1 MILTTRARKKIV
13 QLGLD
18 LSTIRAVIQDGEIV
32 QQSARNTTSN
42 GTGGQRLLTA
52 RELESQSVLKK
63 IEGIHVRHLPDNTLV
78 IDIYKN

>member
-1 MILTTRARKKIV
+1 MILTNRAKKKLA

-18 LSTIRAVIQDGEIV
+18 SVQVETVIQEGEVV
-32 QQSARNTTSN
+32 QQSAHKTTSN

-63 IEGIHVRHLPDNTLV
+63 IEGVHVRYNPENNLI
-78 IDIYKN
+78 IDIYKR

>member
-1 MILTTRARKKIV
+1 MILTNRAQKKLA

-18 LSTIRAVIQDGEIV
+18 LNTIKTVIQKGEVV
-32 QQSARNTTSN
+32 QQSARKTTSN

-63 IEGIHVRHLPDNTLV
+63 IEGVHIRYKPDNNLI
-78 IDIYKN
+78 IDIYKR